1 MAAPLEGVFV
11 PQPPNPNV
19 APAAYSSQYLNQ
31 ANNQLKLYLSL
42 LASNQLEIV
51 KFINT
56 LTDLTLLG
64 KNNFDAFG
72 RLRVSQPFTLFD
84 SQNRYAADPAFDTS
98 LSGSGTSTFLT
109 NESAVSMAV
118 TTASGDKVIRQT
130 KRYFPY
136 QPGKSLA
143 TLTTFV
149 MNEGKTNLRQR
160 VGYFDTNNG
169 VFLQRDGTELSFII
183 RTYTSG
189 SVDDT
194 RKVVQSSWNGDKLD
208 GTGASGITLDTTK
221 AQIMFIDFEWLGV
234 GSVRVGF
241 VIDGQYV
248 TAHTFDNANEISK
261 VYIQTATLPLRL
273 EIENTGATASS
284 SSMKQI
290 CSTVISEGG
299 YEQTSIENVA
309 RRTST
314 VTSIGTTFVPLVSIR
329 LASDSLGAVVL
340 PKQVRV
346 LPVANGEYEVAL
358 VRNATLTG
366 ASYDTTTFK
375 SVDFDI
381 TATAMSGGDI
391 VLNEYVTASNQS
403 GAQAQNDLVY
413 NFDMQLGATIAG
425 VSDVYTV
432 AVRALSGTTGSAIGS
447 LAFYD
452 LTA

>member
-1 MAAPLEGVFV
+1 MAGAPLEGVFV
-11 PQPPNPNV
+11 PQPPSPNV
-19 APAAYSSQYLNQ
+19 APAAYSSQYVNQ

-98 LSGSGTSTFLT
+98 LTGSGTSTFLT
-109 NESAVSMAV
+109 NEAAVSMDV

-136 QPGKSLA
+136 QPGKSLSI
-143 TLTTFV
+143 LTTFV
-149 MNEGKTNLRQR
+149 MNAGKTNLRQR

-169 VFLQRDGTELSFII
+169 VFLQRNETELSFII
-183 RTYTSG
+183 RTYTGG

-208 GTGASGITLDTTK
+208 GSGASGITLDTTK
-221 AQIMFIDFEWLGV
+221 AQIMFMDFEWLGV

-241 VIDGQYV
+241 VIDGKYI
-248 TAHTFDNANEISK
+248 TAHTFDNANEVTK
-261 VYIQTATLPLRL
+261 VYMQTATLPMRL
-273 EIENTGATASS
+273 EIENTGTTASS
-284 SSMKQI
+284 SAMKQI
-290 CSTVISEGG
+290 CSTVLSEGG

-309 RRTST
+309 RRTAT
-314 VTSIGTTFVPLVSIR
+314 LTGIGTTFVPLVSMR
-329 LASDSLGAVVL
+329 LASDSLGAIVL

-346 LPVANGEYEVAL
+346 LPIANGEYEIAL
-358 VRNATLTG
+358 FRNATLTG
-366 ASYDTTTFK
+366 ASYDTTTFR

-391 VLNEYVTASNQS
+391 VLNEYATSSNQS

-425 VSDVYTV
+425 TSDVYTV
-432 AVRALSGTTGSAIGS
+432 AVRILSGTGSAIGS

>member
-1 MAAPLEGVFV
+1 MSEPLEGVFV

-19 APAAYSSQYLNQ
+19 APAVYMPQYFNQ

-56 LTDLTLLG
+56 LTDLNLLA

-98 LSGSGTSTFLT
+98 LTGSGTSTFLT

-118 TTASGDKVIRQT
+118 TTASGDKVVRQT

-136 QPGKSLA
+136 QPGKSLSILA
-143 TLTTFV
+143 TFV
-149 MNEGKTNLRQR
+149 MNAGKTNLRQR
-160 VGYFDTNNG
+160 VGYFDSNNG
-169 VFLQRDGTELSFII
+169 LFLQRDGTELSFVI

-189 SVDDT
+189 SVDNT
-194 RKVVQSSWNGDKLD
+194 RKVAQSSWNGDRLD
-208 GTGASGITLDTTK
+208 GSGASGITLDTTK
-221 AQIMFIDFEWLGV
+221 AQIMFADFEWLGV

-241 VIDGQYV
+241 VIDGQYI
-248 TAHTFDNANEISK
+248 TAHTFNNANDVTK
-261 VYIQTATLPLRL
+261 VYMQTATLPLRF

-290 CSTVISEGG
+290 CSTVLSEGG
-299 YEQTSIENVA
+299 YEQTSVERVA
-309 RRTST
+309 RRTT
-314 VTSIGTTFVPLVSIR
+314 TLTGIGTTFVPLVSIR
-329 LASDSLGAVVL
+329 LASDSLGAVIL

-346 LPVANGEYEVAL
+346 LPIANGEYEIAL
-358 VRNATLTG
+358 IKNATLTG
-366 ASYDTTTFK
+366 ASYDTTTFA
-375 SVDFDI
+375 SVDYDVS
-381 TATAMSGGDI
+381 ATAMTGGDI
-391 VLNEYVTASNQS
+391 VLNEYATASNQS
-403 GAQAQNDLVY
+403 AAQAQNDLLY

-425 VSDVYTV
+425 TSDVYTV
-432 AVRALSGTTGSAIGS
+432 AVRILSGTGSAIGS

-452 LTA
+452 LSE

>member
-1 MAAPLEGVFV
+1 MSEPLEGVFV

-19 APAAYSSQYLNQ
+19 APAAYFPQYFNQ

-56 LTDLTLLG
+56 LTDLNLLA

-98 LSGSGTSTFLT
+98 LTGSGTSTFLP
-109 NESAVSMAV
+109 NESAVSLAV
-118 TTASGDKVIRQT
+118 TTASGDKVVRQT

-136 QPGKSLA
+136 QPGKSLSI
-143 TLTTFV
+143 LTTFV
-149 MNEGKTNLRQR
+149 MAPGKTNLRQR
-160 VGYFDTNNG
+160 VGYFDANNG
-169 VFLQRDGTELSFII
+169 LFLQRNGTELSFII
-183 RTYTSG
+183 RTYTGG

-194 RKVVQSSWNGDKLD
+194 RKVVQSSWNGDPLD
-208 GTGASGITLDTTK
+208 GSGASGITLDTTK
-221 AQIMFIDFEWLGV
+221 AQIMFADFEWLGV

-241 VIDGQYV
+241 VIDGQYI
-248 TAHTFDNANEISK
+248 TAHTFDNANEVTA
-261 VYIQTATLPLRL
+261 VYMQTATLPLRL
-273 EIENTGATASS
+273 EIENTGATASN

-290 CSTVISEGG
+290 CSTVLSEGG
-299 YEQTSIENVA
+299 YEQTSVERVA
-309 RRTST
+309 RRST
-314 VTSIGTTFVPLVSIR
+314 TLTGIGTSFVPLVSIR
-329 LASDSLGAVVL
+329 LASDSLGAVIL

-346 LPVANGEYEVAL
+346 LPIANGEYEIAL

-366 ASYDTTTFK
+366 ASYDTTTFA
-375 SVDFDI
+375 SVDFDV

-391 VLNEYVTASNQS
+391 VLNEYATASNQA
-403 GAQAQNDLVY
+403 GTQAQNDLLY

-425 VSDVYTV
+425 TSDVYTV
-432 AVRALSGTTGSAIGS
+432 AVRILSGTGSAIGS

-452 LTA
+452 LSE

>member
-1 MAAPLEGVFV
+1 MPLETLEV
-11 PQPPNPNV
+11 PAPPNPNV
-19 APAAYSSQYLNQ
+19 APAAYTPQYHNQ
-31 ANNQLKLYLSL
+31 INNQLKLYLNRI
-42 LASNQLEIV
+42 SNNQQEIV
-51 KFINT
+51 EFIRS
-56 LTDLTLLG
+56 LTDLNLLS

-72 RLRVSQPFTLFD
+72 RLRASQPFTLFD
-84 SQNRYAADPAFDTS
+84 SQNRYASDPAFDTS
-98 LSGSGTSTFLT
+98 LAGSGTSTFLT
-109 NESAVSMAV
+109 NEAAVSMDV

-136 QPGKSLA
+136 QPGKSLSI
-143 TLTTFV
+143 LTTFV
-149 MNEGKTNLRQR
+149 MSAGKTNLRQR
-160 VGYFDTNNG
+160 VGYFDANNG

-183 RTYTSG
+183 RTYTGG

-208 GTGASGITLDTTK
+208 GSGASGITLDTTK
-221 AQIMFIDFEWLGV
+221 AQIMFMDFEWLGV

-241 VIDGQYV
+241 VIDGQYI
-248 TAHTFDNANEISK
+248 TAHTFDNANEVTK
-261 VYIQTATLPLRL
+261 VYMQTATLPLRL
-273 EIENTGATASS
+273 EIENTGTTASS
-284 SSMKQI
+284 STMKQI
-290 CSTVISEGG
+290 CSTVLSEGG

-309 RRTST
+309 RRTT
-314 VTSIGTTFVPLVSIR
+314 TLTGIGTTFVPLVSIR

-358 VRNATLTG
+358 IRNATLTG

-425 VSDVYTV
+425 TSDVYTV
-432 AVRALSGTTGSAIGS
+432 AVRILSGTGSAIGS

>member
-1 MAAPLEGVFV
+1 MSEPLEGVFV

-19 APAAYSSQYLNQ
+19 APAAYFPQYFNQ
-31 ANNQLKLYLSL
+31 ANNQLRLYLSL

-56 LTDLTLLG
+56 LTDLNLLA

-98 LSGSGTSTFLT
+98 LTGSGTSTFLP
-109 NESAVSMAV
+109 NESAVSLAV
-118 TTASGDKVIRQT
+118 TTASGDKVVRQT

-136 QPGKSLA
+136 QPGKSLSFLA
-143 TLTTFV
+143 TFV
-149 MNEGKTNLRQR
+149 MSAAKANLRQR

-169 VFLQRDGTELSFII
+169 LFLQRNGTELSFII
-183 RTYTSG
+183 RTYTGG

-194 RKVVQSSWNGDKLD
+194 RKVVQSSWNGDPLD
-208 GTGASGITLDTTK
+208 GSGASGVTLDTTK
-221 AQIMFIDFEWLGV
+221 AQILFADFEWLGV

-241 VIDGQYV
+241 IIDGQYI
-248 TAHTFDNANEISK
+248 TAHTFDNANEVTS
-261 VYIQTATLPLRL
+261 VYMQTATLPLRI
-273 EIENTGATASS
+273 EIENTAATASS

-290 CSTVISEGG
+290 CSTVLSEGG
-299 YEQTSIENVA
+299 YEQTSVERVA
-309 RRTST
+309 RRST
-314 VTSIGTTFVPLVSIR
+314 TLTGIGTSFVPLVSIR

-346 LPVANGEYEVAL
+346 LPIANGDYEIAL

-366 ASYDTTTFK
+366 ASYDTTTFA
-375 SVDFDI
+375 SVDFDV

-391 VLNEYVTASNQS
+391 VLNEYATATNQA

-425 VSDVYTV
+425 TSDVYTV
-432 AVRALSGTTGSAIGS
+432 AVRVLSGTGSAIGS

-452 LTA
+452 LSE